1 MCQSDRV
8 TATSPQPRP
17 SVCVLGLGLIGG
29 SLLRALAT
37 TGRPA
42 FGYNRSEATVAAA
55 AESGFDVS
63 TDLVAT
69 LARAAEQSALIVIAT
84 PAPTVATIV
93 AAVAEHAP
101 RCPLTDVVSVKQPVA
116 DAVRAQ
122 GLSSNF
128 VGGHPMAGSADSGWA
143 ATDPTLFDGAVW
155 VVATDDGADPHVWR
169 TVAQLALEVGSRVI
183 PAASDE
189 HDRAVAGISHLLH
202 LTAAVTAVVGA
213 GEGELALRLAAGSF
227 RDGTRVAGTKPSAQ
241 RAMLEANDI
250 ALLNALSETIDRLTR
265 ARDQLRDEGSVEILV
280 DDGHRAR
287 KRYEQI
293 NASADVPVTD
303 VVIGSDGWEA
313 ALRDAARRG
322 GVWTGQTRSANPG

>member
-1 MCQSDRV
+1 M
-8 TATSPQPRP
+8 
-17 SVCVLGLGLIGG
+17 
-29 SLLRALAT
+29 
-37 TGRPA
+37 
-42 FGYNRSEATVAAA
+42 
-55 AESGFDVS
+55 
-63 TDLVAT
+63 
-69 LARAAEQSALIVIAT
+69 
-84 PAPTVATIV
+84 
-93 AAVAEHAP
+93 
-101 RCPLTDVVSVKQPVA
+101 VSVKQPVA
-116 DAVRAQ
+116 DAVHAQ

-169 TVAQLALEVGSRVI
+169 TVAQLALDVGSRVI

-189 HDRAVAGISHLLH
+189 HDRAVAGISHLPH

-265 ARDQLRDEGSVEILV
+265 ARDQLRDVGSVEILV
-280 DDGHRAR
+280 EDGHRAR
-287 KRYEQI
+287 KHYEQI

-313 ALRDAARRG
+313 VLRDAARRG